1 MVKSVNQLVT
11 RKCNSKCNMCNI
23 WRSKPISELSLEE
36 YDKLYSN
43 SEFSE
48 VEDICISGGEPTLRK
63 DLPEIVNVITS
74 RLPKLKMFF
83 LSTNC
88 YDPERVIKTLN
99 QVGGIPEVYLVVSL
113 EGTPETHKK
122 IRGIDNYKTV
132 LDTLDKAKEINY
144 VKRLISTTLQ
154 KENCNNEDINY
165 LENLAKETNC
175 DFTFRLA
182 NKSNLFYKN
191 LDKELNLNNSQKKI
205 ARKLIE
211 ERASSDPFMNQLN
224 LFLSKKETIMGKAN
238 NLTCGAG
245 SLTSFIDAD
254 GTIYPCIYNEQQIGD
269 KKGFY
274 KQKPNLKA
282 TLHCPCCTECQVYP
296 KLNYGAKND

>member
-1 MVKSVNQLVT
+1 M
-11 RKCNSKCNMCNI
+11 
-23 WRSKPISELSLEE
+23 
-36 YDKLYSN
+36 
-43 SEFSE
+43 
-48 VEDICISGGEPTLRK
+48 
-63 DLPEIVNVITS
+63 
-74 RLPKLKMFF
+74 
-83 LSTNC
+83 
-88 YDPERVIKTLN
+88 
-99 QVGGIPEVYLVVSL
+99 
-113 EGTPETHKK
+113 
-122 IRGIDNYKTV
+122 
-132 LDTLDKAKEINY
+132 
-144 VKRLISTTLQ
+144 
-154 KENCNNEDINY
+154 
-165 LENLAKETNC
+165 
-175 DFTFRLA
+175 
-182 NKSNLFYKN
+182 
-191 LDKELNLNNSQKKI
+191 NNSQKKI